1 MTPAPMTPPGQAGG
15 PSPDGL
21 PPMPVRSAEQ
31 DQFAAS
37 LHDMLATSAP
47 AGSGGPGGG
56 GSLAAARRWADGDH
70 EPGLAL
76 WRNLADLGVTALA
89 VPARWGGLGA
99 SAMDLVVACEEAG
112 HHALPGP
119 AAESLAAVPALLTA
133 LGDDWLCDQWLPR
146 LAEGEV
152 IATLAAPPG
161 LPYALDADAAGL
173 VLLASPDAVRAATAG
188 TRHPSVDPA
197 RWLFEVTAGP
207 ALAEGPAAAAA
218 FARAL
223 DLGALATAA
232 QLLGAGRALLEASV
246 THVGQRTQF
255 GRPIGAFQAVQHHL
269 ADVAIALEFARPLLY
284 AAALT
289 LTLADGAPDNGP
301 GNGPDGVPDN
311 RPDTARDISAAK
323 VACADA
329 AHRAARTALQVHGA
343 IGYTR
348 EHDLSLWLTKVRA
361 LIPAWGTQA
370 EHRARVMAALTRD
383 EESAWN

>member
-1 MTPAPMTPPGQAGG
+1 MTARPA
-15 PSPDGL
+15 DGL
-21 PPMPVRSAEQ
+21 TGATPSAGLPAMPARSAEQ

-37 LHDMLATSAP
+37 LHDMLAGSA
-47 AGSGGPGGG
+47 SGGT
-56 GSLAAARRWADGDH
+56 AAARRWAAGSH

-76 WRNLADLGVTALA
+76 WRGLAGLGVTGLA

-119 AAESLAAVPALLTA
+119 VAESLAAVPALLTV
-133 LGDDWLCDQWLPR
+133 LGDDRLCDRWLPG
-146 LAEGEV
+146 LAGGEV
-152 IATLAAPPG
+152 IATLAAPPS
-161 LPYALDADAAGL
+161 LPYALDADVAGL
-173 VLLASPDAVRAATAG
+173 VLLATPGTVRAAAAG

-197 RWLFEVTAGP
+197 RWLFEVTEGEALTDGP
-207 ALAEGPAAAAA
+207 ATAAALD
-218 FARAL
+218 RAL
-223 DLGALATAA
+223 DAGALATAA

-246 THVGQRTQF
+246 THAGQRTQF
-255 GRPIGAFQAVQHHL
+255 GKPVGAFQAVQHHL

-289 LTLADGAPDNGP
+289 LADG
-301 GNGPDGVPDN
+301 GPDGGPDTG
-311 RPDTARDISAAK
+311 PDTARDISAAK

-348 EHDLSLWLTKVRA
+348 EHDVSLWLTKVRA

-370 EHRARVMAALTRD
+370 EHRARVLAALTRD